1 MPPVADVRVN
11 TLNAM
16 TQVPT
21 LSGQHEKELTRI
33 AADSSTTKYPS
44 LWHWAGQVMIEASYL
59 SISAVGAGNPQPG
72 AFRHVCTCSP
82 RANGAVK
89 IYG

>member
-1 MPPVADVRVN
+1 MSDAPVADVRVN

-44 LWHWAGQVMIEASYL
+44 LW
-59 SISAVGAGNPQPG
+59 
-72 AFRHVCTCSP
+72 R
-82 RANGAVK
+82 
-89 IYG
+89 